1 MRMDV
6 MIKKVVWMG
15 LTVSLLGFALVP
27 EVRAD
32 EWDKKTVLTFSQPV
46 EIPGHVLPPG
56 TYTFKLLDSMSH
68 RHIVQIFNADE
79 SQIIATVM
87 AISDYRL
94 TATEDTVIRFSEVP
108 RGSPEA
114 IRAWFYPGDTTGHE
128 FVYPK
133 VRAVQLARAAKT
145 VVPAL
150 AVEAADVDAL
160 KSVQIVAITPDER
173 EVPVE
178 LAIQLTP
185 PPPEAAP
192 TTVMQTAENTGSARE
207 LPQTASLLPF
217 VILLGLGS
225 IGVAFGLIVFGRRAL
240 APTA

>member
-1 MRMDV
+1 
-6 MIKKVVWMG
+6 
-15 LTVSLLGFALVP
+15 
-27 EVRAD
+27 
-32 EWDKKTVLTFSQPV
+32 
-46 EIPGHVLPPG
+46 
-56 TYTFKLLDSMSH
+56 MSH